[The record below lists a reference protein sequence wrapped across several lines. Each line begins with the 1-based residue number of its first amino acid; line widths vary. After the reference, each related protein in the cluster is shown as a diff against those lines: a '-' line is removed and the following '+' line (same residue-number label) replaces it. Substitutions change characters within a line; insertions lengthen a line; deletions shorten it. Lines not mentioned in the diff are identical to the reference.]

1 MAGQGDKYSNFVEFT
16 LADLFRSLLL
26 GVRCNQ
32 ARLARFVVNTRTGMI
47 YLGVSLCLERT
58 LRLRLKLQ
66 IRLILGRRLPLNS
79 DNNFSESFKLGGAA
93 ESIASSQVELD
104 ELDEMS
110 VTDASEKAQ
119 LMRKLKE
126 HQEMQK
132 QIQEEMDTQ
141 SLATT
146 VPPLPSQVSFG
157 V

>member
-1 MAGQGDKYSNFVEFT
+1 M
-16 LADLFRSLLL
+16 
-26 GVRCNQ
+26 
-32 ARLARFVVNTRTGMI
+32 
-47 YLGVSLCLERT
+47 
-58 LRLRLKLQ
+58 
-66 IRLILGRRLPLNS
+66 
-79 DNNFSESFKLGGAA
+79 GGAA

-146 VPPLPSQVSFG
+146 VPPLPSQVSFCLYSNFG
-157 V
+157 KIASFCLYDQRIQVSLVSVRNFIQISTQKAFNAHKNQKP